1 MTKEKI
7 KMFLRNIISSLISAS
22 IDISLFH
29 LLSSIFRREY
39 LYIVLATIIARII
52 SGGINF
58 LLNRN
63 FVFRANGKVKKELIS
78 YLILFVI
85 IMISS
90 SLLVASISMKL
101 INVNETIIKIIVDLA
116 LFLISFTVQDKF
128 IFKERRKDNFEEK
141 RRS

>member
-7 KMFLRNIISSLISAS
+7 KTFLRNIVSSLVSAG
-22 IDISLFH
+22 IDISLFYI
-29 LLSSIFRREY
+29 LSSVFKREY
-39 LYIVLATIIARII
+39 LYIVLATVIARII
-52 SGGINF
+52 SGGVNF

-63 FVFRANGKVKKELIS
+63 FVFKASGKIKRELVL

-85 IMISS
+85 IMVSS

-101 INVNETIIKIIVDLA
+101 VNVNQTIIKLVVDLV
-116 LFLISFTVQDKF
+116 LFLISFNVQDKF
-128 IFKERRKDNFEEK
+128 IFKERKVNYEEK

>member
-7 KMFLRNIISSLISAS
+7 KTFLRNIVSSLVSAG
-22 IDISLFH
+22 IDISLFYI
-29 LLSSIFRREY
+29 LSSVFKREY
-39 LYIVLATIIARII
+39 LYIVLATVIARII
-52 SGGINF
+52 SGGVNF

-63 FVFRANGKVKKELIS
+63 FVFKANGKIKKELVL

-85 IMISS
+85 IMVSS

-101 INVNETIIKIIVDLA
+101 VNVNQTIIKLVVDLV
-116 LFLISFTVQDKF
+116 LFLISFNVQDKF
-128 IFKERRKDNFEEK
+128 IFKERKVNYEEK

>member
-7 KMFLRNIISSLISAS
+7 KMFLRNIVSSLVSAG
-22 IDISLFH
+22 IDISLFYI
-29 LLSSIFRREY
+29 LSSVFKREY
-39 LYIVLATIIARII
+39 LYIVLATVIARII

-63 FVFRANGKVKKELIS
+63 FVFKANGKIKKELVL

-85 IMISS
+85 IMVSS

-101 INVNETIIKIIVDLA
+101 VNVNQTIIKLVVDLV
-116 LFLISFTVQDKF
+116 LFLISFNVQDKF
-128 IFKERRKDNFEEK
+128 IFKERKVNYEEK
-141 RRS
+141 RRN

>member
-7 KMFLRNIISSLISAS
+7 KTFLRNIVSSLVSAG
-22 IDISLFH
+22 IDISLFYV
-29 LLSSIFRREY
+29 LSSVFKREY
-39 LYIVLATIIARII
+39 LYIVLATVIARII

-63 FVFRANGKVKKELIS
+63 FVFKANGKIEKELVL

-90 SLLVASISMKL
+90 SLFVASISMKFVN
-101 INVNETIIKIIVDLA
+101 INQTIIKLIVDLV

-128 IFKERRKDNFEEK
+128 IFKERKNDNYEK
-141 RRS
+141 K